1 MMQELFIGD
10 IRLHAY
16 HGCLDEEGRIG
27 GKYRID
33 IKALAD
39 FNDCADTDDLNKT
52 VDYVIVYD
60 LVKEEMAIRSK
71 LIETVAKRIALKLK
85 AQYAWVSEWEVSL
98 TKFNP
103 PVGGSLGQSR
113 IVWRTS

>member
-1 MMQELFIGD
+1 MMQELFIED

-16 HGCLDEEGRIG
+16 HGCLEEEGRIG

-33 IKALAD
+33 IKAVAD
-39 FNDCADTDDLNKT
+39 LDGCADSDDLNKT
-52 VDYVIVYD
+52 VDYVVVYN

-71 LIETVAKRIALKLK
+71 LIETVAKRIALKL
-85 AQYAWVSEWEVSL
+85 QTRYSWVSEWEVSL

-103 PVGGSLGQSR
+103 PVEGSLGQSR
-113 IVWRTS
+113 VVWKLK

>member
-1 MMQELFIGD
+1 MMQELFIED

-16 HGCLDEEGRIG
+16 HGCLEEEGKIG

-33 IKALAD
+33 IKVVAD
-39 FNDCADTDDLNKT
+39 LNECADTDDLNRT
-52 VDYVIVYD
+52 VDYVVVYN

-71 LIETVAKRIALKLK
+71 LIETVAKRIALKLQ
-85 AQYAWVSEWEVSL
+85 AQYAWVLEWEVSL

-113 IVWRTS
+113 VVWKIK

>member
-1 MMQELFIGD
+1 MALQKLHIED

-27 GKYRID
+27 GKYRVD
-33 IKALAD
+33 IMAEAD
-39 FNDCADTDDLNKT
+39 YNSSAEQDDLTRT
-52 VDYVIVYD
+52 VDYVVVFD

-71 LIETVAKRIALKLK
+71 LIEAVAKRIADRL
-85 AQYAWVSEWEVSL
+85 ARTYPWVTKWEVSL

-113 IVWRTS
+113 IVWTL

>member
-1 MMQELFIGD
+1 MMQELFIED

-85 AQYAWVSEWEVSL
+85 AQYVWVSEWEVSL

-113 IVWRTS
+113 IVWKLK